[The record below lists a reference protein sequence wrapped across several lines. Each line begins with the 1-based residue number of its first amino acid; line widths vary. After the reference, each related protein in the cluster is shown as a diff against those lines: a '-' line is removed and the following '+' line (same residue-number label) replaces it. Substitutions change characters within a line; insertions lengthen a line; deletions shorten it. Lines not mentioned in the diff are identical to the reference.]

1 MASKNTN
8 GTKPPVCDCCRIRR
22 IKCDGHQPCWRC
34 VTSDLD
40 CTFSAARRR
49 GPKGS
54 QSSVLLWLRQ
64 RRGMTGNGNGNV
76 QQQNKLLAT
85 KPSWSNFPDGLLR
98 TLVNAYFDYMN
109 PIVPIMDR
117 ETTLKYFESE
127 PSEDIYTL
135 VVTLAAVPLKRVPY
149 LTEEYQEPDFR
160 RCLLVEAMRVKGM
173 SPGFITSPNINCV
186 KTSFFLYL
194 NFCATEEYD
203 IAWYYLQ
210 EAITLGRILKIDNEA
225 AYHNLTPLEDT
236 DRRLLFW
243 GLFVSERGFSIHE
256 RKPIVLERSINLP
269 QPEKLSSFV
278 QREFV
283 PLIKLMSSVD
293 DDFYPLWLNP
303 ITPLDS
309 CSQMIARMQ
318 SKLQSAFPGD
328 FFFQSSIQRSNVL
341 ITQPWLLLLLW
352 RLNHQWTTVQTSPM
366 DSHFPLYAAATAH
379 RVISSVTIQD
389 LLAHG
394 PGMRKKLFDIT
405 HTLAETIILQPQLTT
420 SADALEQ
427 RNILLSLTET
437 VRSISQDTL
446 NEFRLLETK
455 VKEALQS
462 HIFTCE
468 QKSDITNQ
476 QVLSGNPPPTPLSDF
491 FSELYPLAN

>member
-1 MASKNTN
+1 MSEN
-8 GTKPPVCDCCRIRR
+8 
-22 IKCDGHQPCWRC
+22 
-34 VTSDLD
+34 S
-40 CTFSAARRR
+40 
-49 GPKGS
+49 
-54 QSSVLLWLRQ
+54 
-64 RRGMTGNGNGNV
+64 

-117 ETTLKYFESE
+117 ELTLKYLESE

-135 VVTLAAVPLKRVPY
+135 VVTLAAVPLKRVRS

-160 RCLLVEAMRVKGM
+160 RCLLAEAMRVKGM
-173 SPGFITSPNINCV
+173 SPAFITNPNINCV

-203 IAWYYLQ
+203 VAWYYLQ

-225 AYHNLTPLEDT
+225 AYHNLTPIEDT

-256 RKPIVLERSINLP
+256 RKPIVLGRSINLP
-269 QPEKLSSFV
+269 EPEKLSIV
-278 QREFV
+278 HREFV
-283 PLIKLMSSVD
+283 PLIQLMSSVD

-303 ITPLDS
+303 IAPLDP
-309 CSQMIARMQ
+309 CAQMIARMQ
-318 SKLQSAFPGD
+318 NKLQSAFPAD
-328 FFFQSSIQRSNVL
+328 FYFQSSIQRSNVL

-366 DSHFPLYAAATAH
+366 DSHFPLYAATTAH
-379 RVISSVTIQD
+379 RVVSSVTVQD

-405 HTLAETIILQPQLTT
+405 HTLAESIILQPQLTT
-420 SADALEQ
+420 GPDALEK
-427 RNILLSLTET
+427 RNILLSLSET

-462 HIFTCE
+462 HIFTYE
-468 QKSDITNQ
+468 QKSNIPNQ
-476 QVLSGNPPPTPLSDF
+476 APPGNGPPTPLSDL
-491 FSELYPLAN
+491 FSELYPLANEQ

>member
-8 GTKPPVCDCCRIRR
+8 AAKPPVCDCCRIRR

-64 RRGMTGNGNGNV
+64 RRGMTENN
-76 QQQNKLLAT
+76 QQQNKLLTA
-85 KPSWSNFPDGLLR
+85 KPSWSNFPDCLLR

-109 PIVPIMDR
+109 PIVPILER
-117 ETTLKYFESE
+117 ETTLRYLESE

-135 VVTLAAVPLKRVPY
+135 VVTLAAVPLKRVRS

-160 RCLLVEAMRVKGM
+160 RCLLAEAMRVKGM
-173 SPGFITSPNINCV
+173 SPAFITSPTINCV

-225 AYHNLTPLEDT
+225 AYHNLAPQEDT

-256 RKPIVLERSINLP
+256 RKPIVLSRSIKLP
-269 QPEKLSSFV
+269 EPEKLPSFV
-278 QREFV
+278 HREFV
-283 PLIKLMSSVD
+283 PLIQLMSSVD
-293 DDFYPLWLNP
+293 DEFYPLWLNP
-303 ITPLDS
+303 IAPLDS

-318 SKLQSAFPGD
+318 NKLQSAFPSD

-352 RLNHQWTTVQTSPM
+352 RLNHQWTTVQASPM
-366 DSHFPLYAAATAH
+366 DSHFPLYAAITAH
-379 RVISSVTIQD
+379 RVISSVTVQD

-405 HTLAETIILQPQLTT
+405 HTLAESIILQPQLTT
-420 SADALEQ
+420 GPGALDK
-427 RNILLSLTET
+427 RNLLFSLTET

-462 HIFTCE
+462 HIFTGE
-468 QKSDITNQ
+468 QKADIIHEPT
-476 QVLSGNPPPTPLSDF
+476 LPGNAPPIPLSDL
-491 FSELYPLAN
+491 FSELYPLTNEQ